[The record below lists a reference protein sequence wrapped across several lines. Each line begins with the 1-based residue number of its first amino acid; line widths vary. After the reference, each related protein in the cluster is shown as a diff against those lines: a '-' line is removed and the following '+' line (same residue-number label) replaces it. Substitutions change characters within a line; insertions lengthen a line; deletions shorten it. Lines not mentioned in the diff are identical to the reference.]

1 MNIKIWHFKIFIFF
15 FIFLF
20 THACQLNEAK
30 NKHGIA
36 FLENRADKL
45 RVNYSNINDAINII
59 GNPHSKGFN
68 NELEWIYVERVFK
81 KGKFHKL
88 GRNVLN
94 TNNVLVLSFD
104 KYGVLKKKIFLDKK
118 DLKQMAFSENITQNN
133 LAKKSFVEK
142 FLTSIRSKMYGNR

>member
-1 MNIKIWHFKIFIFF
+1 M
-15 FIFLF
+15 
-20 THACQLNEAK
+20 
-30 NKHGIA
+30 
-36 FLENRADKL
+36 ENRADKL